1 LRYRLRLVAETP
13 EGVAGALRIE
23 PPPGWRAE
31 PARLPIR
38 FSKPGEERTVEVV
51 VRPAAGVTPG
61 DYTVNAVFETE
72 GGARFARG
80 FQNVDYPH
88 IQPRLRYHP
97 AAGRVRALDLRLPAG
112 LRIGYVRGASDEV
125 PEALSRLG
133 LRVDLLDADFLA
145 LGNLDRYSTVVVG
158 SRAYEVRPDLVA
170 NHRRLLE
177 YAERGGTLL
186 VQYQQYQFIEGNFA
200 PHPLTIARPHDRVT
214 DETAPVRLL
223 QPSHPALSWPNRI
236 TPQDFTGW
244 VQEQGLYFAREWDA
258 RYTPLLE
265 MADPGEGPL
274 RGGLLVAPY
283 GKGTYVYT
291 GLAFFRQ
298 LPEGVPGAYR
308 LFANLLA
315 LGAKK

>member
-1 LRYRLRLVAETP
+1 V
-13 EGVAGALRIE
+13 GALRIVT
-23 PPPGWRAE
+23 PPGWRAE
-31 PARLPIR
+31 PALLPVR
-38 FSKPGEERTVEVV
+38 FGKPGEERIVEVL
-51 VRPAAGVTPG
+51 VRPATGVTPA
-61 DYTVNAVFETE
+61 DYTISAVFQTA
-72 GGARFARG
+72 GGARFTRG
-80 FQNVDYPH
+80 FQIIDYPH
-88 IQPRLRYHP
+88 IRPRVRYHP

-125 PEALSRLG
+125 PEALARLG
-133 LRVDLLDADFLA
+133 LQLDLLDADSLA
-145 LGNLDRYSTVVVG
+145 LANLDRYSTVVVG
-158 SRAYEVRPDLVA
+158 SRAYEVRPDLGA

-177 YAERGGTLL
+177 YVERGGTLL
-186 VQYQQYQFIEGNFA
+186 VQYQQYQFVQGGFA

-223 QPSHPALSWPNRI
+223 QPTHPVLSWPNRI

-244 VQEQGLYFAREWDA
+244 TQEQGLYFAHEWDT

-265 MADPGEGPL
+265 MADPGETPL

-283 GKGTYVYT
+283 GRGTYVYT

-298 LPEGVPGAYR
+298 LPEGIPGAYR

-315 LGAKK
+315 LGARRQ